1 MANSTAYSMVNVS
14 ATLDGQT
21 VQGLW
26 DGDDAIVVTRGADVG
41 SGLVGADGSSIF
53 SITADKSAQISIKLQ
68 HTSPTH
74 RLLHQKLKRQQA
86 LGSVAAAFPFSF
98 IDIGSNE
105 GGSSDRV
112 FVMTAPADSK
122 GKNAVVREWVLWAG
136 EWNAEI
142 PSNG

>member
-1 MANSTAYSMVNVS
+1 MGNSTAYSFVNVS

-26 DGDDAIVVTRGADVG
+26 DGDDAIVVTDGAAAG
-41 SGLVGADGSSIF
+41 SGIVGADGSGIF
-53 SITADKSAQISIKLQ
+53 SISADQSAQISVKLQ

-74 RLLHQKLKRQQA
+74 RLLHQKLKRQRA

-98 IDIGSNE
+98 IDTGSNE

-112 FVMTAPADSK
+112 FIQTPPADSK
-122 GKNAVVREWVLWAG
+122 GKNAVVREWVLWTAQ
-136 EWNAEI
+136 WSKEI
-142 PSNG
+142 PDNT